1 MAMPSMHEAGLNSM
15 SEAELRVTCE
25 RLERSCQDMRSLLN
39 EFVEEQAM
47 LRREQDKLHRR
58 IEKAQKKSL
67 EKVRQDNFIGS
78 LIGDM
83 ELEVPVPVSN
93 LLSSIFRA
101 KEERKVA
108 KRRRWTEALGQKPAV
123 REMPQEEGPFSEN
136 TVQLSW
142 ACELQHGRL
151 AQPELAGH
159 GEEKLC
165 RWVREVMSGDPVAE
179 AELPDAM
186 WAQLAKRAEGSP
198 RPGFSRPSP
207 GSSPAG
213 PGMGFFEQ
221 NAFSPG
227 GGVRPAA
234 RAVRPDMGPDAMQDG
249 PEHSGAE
256 DSSHFD
262 TLVGLVSNVAG
273 HQVAQQMERGFEA
286 AQQLAQQARAASKR
300 MDRGAAEA
308 PAPPSFS
315 RRLQEAGSVL
325 NFFTDWAA
333 PTTGAEA
340 VPSREAPDTEKSR
353 PPPVPLA
360 PPRAADPEDE
370 PPSPPPAPPSREAVL
385 LALQEGEEELTD
397 PVAEPCSVP
406 YGLVAQVTS
415 LGAGH
420 VRLSWLFDWEAAP
433 AETPEAQRGFE
444 VLWSAEDSED
454 WQKRHF
460 SRSPAA
466 LELPTGCRFRLQ
478 VKAVVSIGEGEP
490 TWLSSPSAA
499 VSADLRAPK
508 EAAPSEPSS
517 PEASSQASVKP
528 KGRVAAS
535 FGDFLKRS
543 AASTATAPAG
553 GGSSSSSSSRPKVVM
568 GGSAPLTT
576 KAQADPL
583 SAAAPRVVKAGPL
596 DPATEKWEI
605 AERLRLRSGHN
616 GTRDSPE
623 ERPRSSSFDSED
635 ESLAKLSQALSSL
648 ERTRTALEK
657 RQLEAVASEGSHT
670 LPERLA
676 EASP

>member
-1 MAMPSMHEAGLNSM
+1 
-15 SEAELRVTCE
+15 
-25 RLERSCQDMRSLLN
+25 MRSLLN

-517 PEASSQASVKP
+517 PEASSQEAEGPCCCQLWRLPQEKCGVNCHGTCWRGQQQQQP
-528 KGRVAAS
+528 TQGRDGRFSPIDDEGA
-535 FGDFLKRS
+535 GR
-543 AASTATAPAG
+543 PALCRRPSG
-553 GGSSSSSSSRPKVVM
+553 GEGGPPGSS
-568 GGSAPLTT
+568 
-576 KAQADPL
+576 
-583 SAAAPRVVKAGPL
+583 
-596 DPATEKWEI
+596 
-605 AERLRLRSGHN
+605 H
-616 GTRDSPE
+616 
-623 ERPRSSSFDSED
+623 
-635 ESLAKLSQALSSL
+635 
-648 ERTRTALEK
+648 
-657 RQLEAVASEGSHT
+657 
-670 LPERLA
+670 
-676 EASP
+676 

>member
-1 MAMPSMHEAGLNSM
+1 
-15 SEAELRVTCE
+15 
-25 RLERSCQDMRSLLN
+25 
-39 EFVEEQAM
+39 M

-340 VPSREAPDTEKSR
+340 VPSREETSEFYPAESHAQSGQSRASRASEREARRAKFQERPSLPTCKPRHQTLRSLGRPPYLWPLPGRRIRRTSR
-353 PPPVPLA
+353 PRRRLHLQ
-360 PPRAADPEDE
+360 AARLCCWHCR
-370 PPSPPPAPPSREAVL
+370 RE
-385 LALQEGEEELTD
+385 
-397 PVAEPCSVP
+397 
-406 YGLVAQVTS
+406 
-415 LGAGH
+415 
-420 VRLSWLFDWEAAP
+420 R
-433 AETPEAQRGFE
+433 
-444 VLWSAEDSED
+444 
-454 WQKRHF
+454 
-460 SRSPAA
+460 RS
-466 LELPTGCRFRLQ
+466 
-478 VKAVVSIGEGEP
+478 
-490 TWLSSPSAA
+490 
-499 VSADLRAPK
+499 
-508 EAAPSEPSS
+508 
-517 PEASSQASVKP
+517 
-528 KGRVAAS
+528 
-535 FGDFLKRS
+535 
-543 AASTATAPAG
+543 
-553 GGSSSSSSSRPKVVM
+553 
-568 GGSAPLTT
+568 
-576 KAQADPL
+576 
-583 SAAAPRVVKAGPL
+583 
-596 DPATEKWEI
+596 
-605 AERLRLRSGHN
+605 
-616 GTRDSPE
+616 
-623 ERPRSSSFDSED
+623 
-635 ESLAKLSQALSSL
+635 
-648 ERTRTALEK
+648 
-657 RQLEAVASEGSHT
+657 
-670 LPERLA
+670 
-676 EASP
+676 